1 MREMAPPMP
10 RVPPVTTAIRS
21 AIFSSLTLRR
31 HTLAGSAGPRA
42 RETNWRALPD
52 NGALDAGHRTAIMKP
67 FTALLGAAAG
77 THAADQLALA
87 SLPLTATLVLGAGP
101 GVLGLLVAAQ
111 SAAWLLLSLPAGA
124 WIDRMPRRTLLIVA
138 LGLGLAASVFAVA
151 AAAAG
156 IVSLLGV
163 AAFVGASG
171 TVVYVL
177 TSISLLPALVPP
189 ADLSRSNARLELARA
204 IVSLAAPFVA
214 GRLAQLLSPP
224 WGYALAAFGA
234 ALALACVLALPK
246 APAPTSAAQRP
257 SFVASIHAGARFVV
271 RHELLRGIGLC
282 AVFWNFAFFALLAV
296 WAPLALGP
304 LGLDPAHMGLAQ
316 SAYGAGLIL
325 GALAAPVLVRRLPP
339 LAILIFGPAV
349 SGIAAGLFRAA
360 PSASRLTACL
370 SLAAPSGNGFAYAAA
385 GHFLVGFGPMLWLI
399 CQITV
404 RQLVTPAP
412 LMGRVNATMQT
423 AIYGVRP
430 VGALAGGF
438 VAAQAGLHGALLL
451 IAAAFALSTLVIVLS
466 PLARLRVLP
475 EPACA

>member
-1 MREMAPPMP
+1 
-10 RVPPVTTAIRS
+10 
-21 AIFSSLTLRR
+21 
-31 HTLAGSAGPRA
+31 
-42 RETNWRALPD
+42 
-52 NGALDAGHRTAIMKP
+52 MKP

-87 SLPLTATLVLGAGP
+87 TLPLTATLVLGAGP
-101 GVLGLLVAAQ
+101 DVLGLLVAAQ

-124 WIDRMPRRTLLIVA
+124 WVDRMPRRTLLIVA
-138 LGLGLAASVFAVA
+138 LGLGLAASIFAVV

-163 AAFVGASG
+163 AAFLGASG

-177 TSISLLPALVPP
+177 TSVSLLPSLVPP

-204 IVSLAAPFVA
+204 VVSLAAPFVA
-214 GRLAQLLSPP
+214 GLLAQLLSPT
-224 WGYALAAFGA
+224 WGYALAACGA
-234 ALALACVLALPK
+234 ALALACILALPK
-246 APAPTSAAQRP
+246 A
-257 SFVASIHAGARFVV
+257 AGADDGRRATLF
-271 RHELLRGIGLC
+271 RRRHPGRRPLRGAHELLRGIGLC

-325 GALAAPVLVRRLPP
+325 GALVAPVVARRLPP
-339 LAILIFGPAV
+339 LATLIFGPAV
-349 SGIAAGLFRAA
+349 SVIAAGLF
-360 PSASRLTACL
+360 
-370 SLAAPSGNGFAYAAA
+370 LAAPAGNGFAYAAA

-430 VGALAGGF
+430 LGALAGGF
-438 VAAQAGLHGALLL
+438 VAAQAGLHAALLL